1 MKQIEVLYN
10 VKRDGEVIIEREAVV
25 KLTDKNIKEIAE
37 YIRCDQEHQTGELV
51 DIPSHIYD
59 RIQCQIQED
68 AIRNSKECGGLCNGD
83 VFQMEK
89 LLPPTLLE
97 LLPDDVL
104 ELLPEEMFGEEGLAD
119 DTEEEMEIPAPCKAN
134 TLYMTIKQ
142 VYFDQIVAGTKTE
155 EYREIKPTTY
165 KKYLEVAED
174 GAALI
179 DGSLLPESAADMY
192 EPSMALNI
200 YNDGVCPLIPK
211 NELWYLDLAVG
222 YNKVRDTAKVEVL
235 DISFEPEMGNNG
247 KPLLFNLD
255 VRGEVAPSPNGKYCF
270 WIAVLHLGKV
280 VEKNIVSKK

>member
-10 VKRDGEVIIEREAVV
+10 VQRDDEIIIEREAVV

-51 DIPSHIYD
+51 DIPCHIFD
-59 RIQCQIQED
+59 RIQSQIQED
-68 AIRNSKECGGLCNGD
+68 AIKNSKECGGLYNDD
-83 VFQMEK
+83 VFQVER

-104 ELLPEEMFGEEGLAD
+104 DLLPEEMFGEDNLAN
-119 DTEEEMEIPAPCKAN
+119 DTEDELEIPAPCKTN

-142 VYFDQIVAGTKTE
+142 VYFDQIIAGTKTE

-165 KKYLEVAED
+165 KKYLEVGED
-174 GAALI
+174 GAALM
-179 DGSLLPESAADMY
+179 DGTLLPVSAMDMY
-192 EPSMALNI
+192 EPSMELNI
-200 YNDGVCPLIPK
+200 YNDGVCALIPK
-211 NELWYLDLAVG
+211 NDLWYLDLAVG

-235 DISFEPEMGNNG
+235 DISFEPGKSEDG
-247 KPLLFNLD
+247 KPYLFNLD
-255 VRGEVAPSPNGKYCF
+255 GRGEFVPSPNGKYCF